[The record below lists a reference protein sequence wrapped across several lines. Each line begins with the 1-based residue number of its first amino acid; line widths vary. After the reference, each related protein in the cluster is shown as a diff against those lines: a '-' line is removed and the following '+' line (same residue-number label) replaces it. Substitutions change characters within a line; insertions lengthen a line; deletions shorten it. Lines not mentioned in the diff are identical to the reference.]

1 MSCSSSGCEVWKLC
15 YDGAGEKALA
25 ESEDTMTS
33 RVRMLLA
40 AVMLAFVQ
48 VDTCYGAET
57 VRVAVQKTG
66 TFAWELAVIRAHGL
80 DQQADLSVSVV
91 ELASPESGKIAL
103 RAGNADIIVS
113 DWLWVSRERTLGAK
127 LTFFPY
133 SSALGAVMVPA
144 ASSIQTLADLRGRK
158 LAVAG
163 GPIDKNWLLLQAWL
177 KQGGIDLKSEATIA
191 YGAPP
196 LLAAKTLSGEMDA
209 TLNYWNFCAVLE
221 AKGFRR
227 VAGIED
233 LLPKLGAKGRTAMIG
248 YVFDEAWANANQDKV
263 ARFIAVTRMAKQI
276 LSTSDTEWEKIAPLT
291 GAPDAATLRAYR
303 DRYRE
308 GIPHRPIADE
318 EADARILY
326 RVLSGIGGRE
336 LVGAAP
342 ELDSGTFYHA
352 IPGD

>member
-1 MSCSSSGCEVWKLC
+1 MFEETAQG
-15 YDGAGEKALA
+15 
-25 ESEDTMTS
+25 TMNLF
-33 RVRMLLA
+33 VRMLLA
-40 AVMLAFVQ
+40 TIVSVSLG
-48 VDTCYGAET
+48 TCCSAEAL
-57 VRVAVQKTG
+57 RVAVQKTG

-80 DQQADLSVSVV
+80 DKKANLSVQVL
-91 ELASPESGKIAL
+91 ELASPEAGKIAL
-103 RAGNADIIVS
+103 RAGNADIVVT
-113 DWLWVSRERTLGAK
+113 DWLWVSRERGLGAK
-127 LTFFPY
+127 LTFYPY
-133 SSALGAVMVPA
+133 SSALGAVMAP
-144 ASSIQTLADLRGRK
+144 ASSPIQSLADLKGRK

-163 GPIDKNWLLLQAWL
+163 GPIDKSWLLLLAWL
-177 KQGGIDLKSEATIA
+177 KQGGIDLKSDATIA

-209 TLNYWNFCAVLE
+209 TLNYWNFCAELE

-227 VAGIED
+227 IAGIED

-248 YVFDEAWANANQDKV
+248 YVFDEKWANENQAKV
-263 ARFIAVTRMAKQI
+263 ARFIAMTRAAKEI
-276 LSTSDTEWEKIAPLT
+276 LSASDAEWEKIAPLT

-308 GIPHRPIADE
+308 GIPRRRVVDE

-326 RVLSGIGGRE
+326 RVLADIGGRE
-336 LVGAAP
+336 LVGPAR